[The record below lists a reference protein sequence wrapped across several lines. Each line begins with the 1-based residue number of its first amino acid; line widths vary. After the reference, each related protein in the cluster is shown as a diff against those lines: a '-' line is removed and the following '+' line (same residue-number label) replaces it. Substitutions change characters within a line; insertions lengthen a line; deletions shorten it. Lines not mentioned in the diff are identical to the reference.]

1 MLQYLIF
8 NNNLKNIIRL
18 YKMLITL
25 YENTNPTSFN
35 QDFAENVILPRNAE
49 LKLLS
54 AFCNRKPIFELDA
67 SDNFVLKANDKDW
80 AGEQVVFS
88 NLSQSGSELAA
99 TIKLYLQKVST
110 DKYLDLKPEVTYDAT
125 KNAGIGAFTFDIKA
139 LSLYYNQDNII
150 LYNNAA
156 SIVNPTLPYANWAAP
171 VTEKNANINTYT
183 INRRNDAL
191 TPLTSNFLGC
201 SEILDASSNP
211 IFDFRNVTYADK
223 EHIERNWYNANIDNA
238 IRPVSETP
246 FGMFKF
252 NIKNLQNDGL
262 TYWVGITAQ
271 KPDITAMTTG
281 GIDSLDEL
289 KDCDYIALFMGSNQ
303 TFTPVGSLSAG
314 DIVVGA
320 YSSGWSW
327 NKLSAT
333 ATQNDRFAFVLPTTT
348 DEKISLHKY
357 DNALADGWRN
367 IHTYNFDTLS
377 DTKSYSYA
385 VGFQQQAVSGLNANQ
400 QLENI
405 EMTSKQSY
413 NYMNDMGQ
421 YIELQF
427 SSSLALKMGLS
438 HSPYKN
444 DTIGT
449 TDKAHLHFQNDKKGQ
464 TKLNV
469 NEPPFVCLDINNLP
483 VKSYTSSNSET
494 GVGYNGLQSSKTI
507 ANLSRFDYEGN
518 YNGHLMDVGNN
529 QPVIRLKNAEEITL
543 SQLHIRLK
551 NVDGTIPNDLSPP
564 FCANIEITE
573 AK

>member
-1 MLQYLIF
+1 
-8 NNNLKNIIRL
+8 
-18 YKMLITL
+18 MLITL

-67 SDNFVLKANDKDW
+67 SDNFTLKANDKDW
-80 AGEQVVFS
+80 AGEQVVFT
-88 NLSQSGSELAA
+88 NLSLSGFELSE
-99 TIKLYLQKVST
+99 TIKFYLQLTSNNNN
-110 DKYLDLKPEVTYDAT
+110 LELKPVVTYDAT
-125 KNAGIGAFTFDIKA
+125 KNAGAGAFTFDIKA
-139 LSLYYNQDNII
+139 LSLYYNKDNII
-150 LYNNAA
+150 IYNNTPAG
-156 SIVNPTLPYANWAAP
+156 YANWAAT
-171 VTEKNANINTYT
+171 VTEKDASINTFT
-183 INRRNDAL
+183 INRRNDSGS
-191 TPLTSNFLGC
+191 PLTSNFLGC

-223 EHIERNWYNANIDNA
+223 EHIVRDWYAPNSDNA
-238 IRPVSETP
+238 IRPISEAP

-271 KPDITAMTTG
+271 KPDITAMTSG
-281 GIDSLDEL
+281 GIDDLDQL
-289 KDCDYIALFMGSNQ
+289 KDCDYVALFMGSNQ
-303 TFTPVGSLSAG
+303 TFSPIGSLSAG

-320 YSSGWSW
+320 YSGGFWNW

-333 ATQNDRFAFVLPTTT
+333 ATQNDRFAFVLPNTT

-357 DNALADGWRN
+357 NNGWSN
-367 IHTYNFDTLS
+367 IHTYSFDTLS

-400 QLENI
+400 QLEDI
-405 EMTSKQSY
+405 EMTSQQSY
-413 NYMNDMGQ
+413 NHMADMGQ

-427 SSSLALKMGLS
+427 SQSLALKMGLS

-444 DTIGT
+444 DTTGT
-449 TDKAHLHFQNDKKGQ
+449 DDKAHLHFQNDKKGQ

-518 YNGHLMDVGNN
+518 YNGHLIDVGNN

-551 NVDGTIPNDLSPP
+551 NVDGTIPNDLAPP